1 MPPVKDTR
9 DISPSTP
16 PHHRRYQA
24 PPASPPPQVVFI
36 IYIVYFLPACLS
48 ASERAS
54 ERASIRVCTCVR
66 ALLHQC
72 HLVQS
77 PCGCPSDQQLLRA
90 HPSRPP
96 CSRRP
101 QRLANGSVKHVTA
114 RPALGP
120 LGPRKR
126 LRTHARRSPLVR
138 QYVTKPEP
146 QPNAKPESQ
155 PYVQPKAQPT
165 YTPITH
171 RLPTLVLGGK
181 SD

>member
-54 ERASIRVCTCVR
+54 ERASIRVCTFVR

-101 QRLANGSVKHVTA
+101 QRLANGSVKHVIA

-126 LRTHARRSPLVR
+126 HGYARTHARRSPLVR
-138 QYVTKPEP
+138 QYVTDAQPKP
-146 QPNAKPESQ
+146 Q
-155 PYVQPKAQPT
+155 PYVQPKAQPNQHT
-165 YTPITH
+165 
-171 RLPTLVLGGK
+171 LPSLIASLRWC
-181 SD
+181 